1 MPQILSLALEYQEMG
16 AKDKAE
22 LDKLKDMKDNDMI
35 TEYLPQTVSRRSKQ
49 QNLKPL
55 ILILGHLFRDERV
68 NDPAFKESLSQ
79 ILRSGVSHITMMIQT
94 GQEINQM
101 ARTGATTK
109 KLGAKAF
116 STLINFQQWF
126 TQGLWEK
133 NDPLL
138 QLPNF
143 TEEEIK
149 KYRRQLKQHQIPNA
163 TIETFCRLK
172 PEQRAKLDLFG
183 GDKAKLADLEHAVK
197 AMPIVSLSSEVF
209 CDGERNMTQNDVI
222 TIRVTLKYDFLK
234 DDETPGWVHSH
245 KYPYLKKHNW
255 YIMIVDAQTKE
266 RVMQLDKVIANDGN
280 EAKFEMKQRF
290 GQAGQFKFIVMAMN
304 DSYVGLDKELEVGFS
319 VMDEDKDREEIKQH
333 QEDIDAVKGPGIV
346 QSMLEA

>member
-1 MPQILSLALEYQEMG
+1 M
-16 AKDKAE
+16 
-22 LDKLKDMKDNDMI
+22 
-35 TEYLPQTVSRRSKQ
+35 
-49 QNLKPL
+49 
-55 ILILGHLFRDERV
+55 
-68 NDPAFKESLSQ
+68 
-79 ILRSGVSHITMMIQT
+79 
-94 GQEINQM
+94 
-101 ARTGATTK
+101 
-109 KLGAKAF
+109 
-116 STLINFQQWF
+116 
-126 TQGLWEK
+126 
-133 NDPLL
+133 
-138 QLPNF
+138 
-143 TEEEIK
+143 
-149 KYRRQLKQHQIPNA
+149 
-163 TIETFCRLK
+163 
-172 PEQRAKLDLFG
+172 DLFG

-319 VMDEDKDREEIKQH
+319 VMDEDKDREEIK
-333 QEDIDAVKGPGIV
+333 
-346 QSMLEA
+346 